1 MVAKFKIINFMKTRI
16 FCLFICFVLYHN
28 AIAQGSLTPKYSNEF
43 LAIGV
48 SARGLALGGAMSSV
62 TDDVTSAYW
71 NPAGLLNIKSNYQGA
86 LTHNQYFGGIAS
98 YNYGGFAARLDETGV
113 LAFSVIRMGVDGIP
127 NTLNL
132 RNPDGSFNFDNVS
145 SFSEASYAFMFSY
158 ARESKLIKNLRT
170 AANVKVIHRNAG
182 TFATAWGFGVDIG
195 GQLTVKEK
203 WHIGFMARDITTTF
217 NTWNFNTEAI
227 RETFVQT
234 GNKIPNNSTELTLPR
249 LLLDVARPFNFHD
262 NMFGLQ
268 PIVGFEITFD
278 GKRNTLLKTSL
289 LSADVRA
296 GLELHYKQMIFVRGG
311 IGNFQQVK
319 DISRQET
326 TTSQAS
332 FGLGF
337 RFGMFAIDYALTNF
351 GSTNA
356 GLASNVITLRV
367 DVQQNKK

>member
-1 MVAKFKIINFMKTRI
+1 MKNYLYTLLLLSLVFLLLP
-16 FCLFICFVLYHN
+16 FCGK
-28 AIAQGSLTPKYSNEF
+28 AQGSLTPKYSNEF

-71 NPAGLLNIKSNYQGA
+71 NPAGLLNMKSTYQGA

-145 SFSEASYAFMFSY
+145 SFSEASYAFMFTY

-182 TFATAWGFGVDIG
+182 TFATAWGFGIDLG
-195 GQLTVKEK
+195 AQLTVKEK
-203 WHIGFMARDITTTF
+203 WKFGLMARDITTTF

-227 RETFVQT
+227 RQTFVQT
-234 GNKIPNNSTELTLPR
+234 GNRLPNNSTELTLPR
-249 LLLDVARPFNFHD
+249 LLLDVSRPFTFN
-262 NMFGLQ
+262 NEMIGIQ

-278 GKRNTLLKTSL
+278 GKRNTLLQTSL

-296 GLELHYKQMIFVRGG
+296 GLELNYKQTVFVRGG

-326 TTSQAS
+326 TVSQAS
-332 FGLGF
+332 FGLGVH
-337 RFGMFAIDYALTNF
+337 FGMFTVDYALTNF

-356 GLASNVITLRV
+356 GLASNVLTLKV
-367 DVQQNKK
+367 DVK